1 VITSGRKED
10 PVTNLGGMIRRE
22 REACGW
28 TLDDLARATGIA
40 APNLSRIEN
49 TGRIRAST
57 LVAIT
62 DALGVDIA
70 LVPRRTAVTLD
81 AALRN
86 AALGRERMRR
96 AGVRAS
102 DPHQRL
108 SRKAERGLSVDVE
121 REALGRR

>member
-1 VITSGRKED
+1 
-10 PVTNLGGMIRRE
+10 MIRRE
-22 REACGW
+22 REARGW
-28 TLDDLARATGIA
+28 TLDDLAQATGIA

-49 TGRIRAST
+49 TGRIRGST

-70 LVPRRTAVTLD
+70 FVPRRTVVTLD